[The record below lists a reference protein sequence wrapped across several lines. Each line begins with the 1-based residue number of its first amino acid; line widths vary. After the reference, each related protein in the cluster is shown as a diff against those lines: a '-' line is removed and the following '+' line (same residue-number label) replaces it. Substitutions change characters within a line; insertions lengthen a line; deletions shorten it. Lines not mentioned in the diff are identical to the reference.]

1 MIIMRR
7 LLSERHNVSRWVVF
21 AVILLIL
28 LTAQTP
34 GSGGA
39 LADQPAP
46 AGSVS
51 PMQVAQQPAVVP
63 VPPQPFPQV
72 TAPAVTPQ
80 APPQAQ
86 VQPQITQ
93 PGSGDL
99 QIKISVEPE
108 TPAQPPAGSQPF
120 PPVQPQSQPVAEPGP
135 SAAPPFAVQPA
146 PPSPPQPQAVA
157 PVQVLPQP
165 PVQPGQPTAPEPA
178 QPQSQLTQPSP
189 QTPSDLQAPARPPTR
204 RPGGLPI
211 ASAGSVR
218 GQFSFNFD
226 DADIYSV
233 IQTVFGDVLR
243 VNYVVDPRVKG
254 RVTFRSVAPVP
265 GDNVLP
271 LMEVILRLNGIAVV
285 EDSGLYRIIPLGE
298 VAREPSSV
306 GFGRDSKKVPST
318 GKALLQVIPI
328 NYMSSSEMVKLVTPF
343 LSAGAIVVDVPKINH
358 IIIVDTDASVKRVL
372 ALVDIFDSE
381 QQKRKR
387 PQVFVH
393 AVQNGKAKDITAL
406 LQQIFLGARGTT
418 PTQPERTSGPGS
430 STTAYPSAAPPSTA
444 APMFPSS
451 PSTTMPQPQAGGI
464 SGGAAVL
471 ISSEITRIFSNDVTN
486 SIIVLATPEDFQI
499 IKEAIEKIDIVPR
512 QVVIEG
518 IIAQVT
524 LTDNLSLGIAWA
536 FKAKSG
542 DLKGLIS
549 LDGAALSAIDAVK
562 TSGTGFTFTAVDD
575 QGMVRALVTA
585 LASESKGRV
594 LAAPHILVSDN
605 HEARI
610 QVGQSVPI
618 VTAQTYGTPGIAPQQ
633 VIEYKDIGIILKVK
647 PQVNESGLVA
657 LDIHQEVSTFTTQK
671 LFVDSTQIILNKT
684 EASSSLVVQDG
695 QTIIIGGL
703 IREDTTK
710 SISGIPYLSKIP
722 LLGYLF
728 GGRERDVSRTEIIML
743 LTPRVLRNQK
753 EAKDTTSSYI
763 DKFTERGNI
772 KKEDLQWV
780 RPPAKPDTQEK
791 DTKQQKSN

>member
-1 MIIMRR
+1 MP
-7 LLSERHNVSRWVVF
+7 VG
-21 AVILLIL
+21 A
-28 LTAQTP
+28 P
-34 GSGGA
+34 G
-39 LADQPAP
+39 
-46 AGSVS
+46 
-51 PMQVAQQPAVVP
+51 
-63 VPPQPFPQV
+63 
-72 TAPAVTPQ
+72 
-80 APPQAQ
+80 
-86 VQPQITQ
+86 
-93 PGSGDL
+93 
-99 QIKISVEPE
+99 
-108 TPAQPPAGSQPF
+108 
-120 PPVQPQSQPVAEPGP
+120 
-135 SAAPPFAVQPA
+135 AA
-146 PPSPPQPQAVA
+146 
-157 PVQVLPQP
+157 
-165 PVQPGQPTAPEPA
+165 
-178 QPQSQLTQPSP
+178 
-189 QTPSDLQAPARPPTR
+189 
-204 RPGGLPI
+204 
-211 ASAGSVR
+211 R

-226 DADIYSV
+226 DADVYSV
-233 IQTVFGDVLR
+233 IQTVFGDVLK
-243 VNYVVDPRVKG
+243 VNYIVDSRIKG

-265 GDNVLP
+265 RDNVLP

-285 EDSGLYRIIPLGE
+285 EDAGLYRIIPLSDI
-298 VAREPSSV
+298 AREPSPV
-306 GFGRDSKKVPST
+306 GIGRDSSKVLTT

-328 NYMSSSEMVKLVTPF
+328 NYMSSTEIVKLVTPF
-343 LSAGAIVVDVPKINH
+343 LSTNAIVVDVPKINH
-358 IIIVDTDASVKRVL
+358 IIVVDTDASVKRIL

-418 PTQPERTSGPGS
+418 PTQPERTAGPG
-430 STTAYPSAAPPSTA
+430 PSTV
-444 APMFPSS
+444 PPQ
-451 PSTTMPQPQAGGI
+451 PPPPITTPQPQAGGVP
-464 SGGAAVL
+464 GGAAVL
-471 ISSEITRIFSNDVTN
+471 ISSESTRIFSNDVTN
-486 SIIVLATPEDFQI
+486 SVIVLATPEDYQI
-499 IKEAIEKIDIVPR
+499 IKEAIEKIDTVPR

-542 DLKGLIS
+542 DLKGLLS
-549 LDGAALSAIDAVK
+549 LDGSALSAIDAVK

-605 HEARI
+605 REARI

-722 LLGYLF
+722 IIGYLF
-728 GGRERDVSRTEIIML
+728 GGRESDVSRTEIIML

-753 EAKDTTSSYI
+753 EAKDTTSGYI
-763 DKFTERGNI
+763 DKFTEKGNI

-780 RPPAKPDTQEK
+780 RPPQKQDTQEK
-791 DTKQQKSN
+791 DTNEKSN